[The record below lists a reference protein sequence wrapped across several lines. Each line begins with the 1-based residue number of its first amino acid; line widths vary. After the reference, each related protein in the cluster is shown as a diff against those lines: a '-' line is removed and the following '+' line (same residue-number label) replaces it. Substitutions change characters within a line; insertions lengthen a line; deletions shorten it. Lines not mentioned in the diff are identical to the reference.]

1 MEAVMEPT
9 VGTTS
14 DTGRDSPDPKDLM
27 LKISVGNSR
36 KAGTWNPME
45 ISFGDLCEKL
55 QEPIRTA
62 EMVAEY
68 QKMSRA
74 ERDEAK
80 DKGGFVAGIFKGK
93 RRKKEEVLYRT
104 AITLDEDKL
113 ELGFL
118 DWYREHHQ
126 YASVFYT
133 THSHTPEK
141 PRGRIVI
148 PTTRPMTPDETNAIA
163 RYLAAEFG
171 MSQVDVCSFEIN
183 QLMFWPTCPSDGEYI
198 CEVFDGDV
206 LNPDTFLAAH
216 PEWWDVTTLPVSPDE
231 KREFARQQKKQ
242 EDPLTKNG
250 LVGNFCRAHSITD
263 VMEHILQNIYEPG
276 DRDDRWHYIGASSS
290 AGVVVYDDKFAYSHH
305 ASDPA
310 CGQLLNSFDLVR
322 VHLFG
327 DDDPKK
333 SLQKMTEFAA
343 NDEATQEEAMRWRKQ
358 EAVGD
363 FSEEE
368 EGTSDS
374 GSGDSGGAGSS
385 GSSGSAKSPNGD
397 TKWMKKL
404 QRNKRTGELLGN
416 LHNLLLI
423 MKNDPYM
430 KNIVFNQ
437 LADGMEIAGDVPWKH
452 PGRYWRDADDA
463 QLICYID
470 EHYGTFSQRNFD
482 LAVTKAADDRSYHPI
497 RDYFQKLP
505 EWDGIPRVETL
516 LVDYLGA
523 EDNAYVHAV
532 TKKELCAA
540 LRRIKDPGAKF
551 DNMIVL
557 NGPQGIGKSTLIS
570 KLGMEWFSDS
580 LSMSDMNDKTAAE
593 KLQGYWIHEIGELAG
608 MRKADLD
615 KVKSFVSR
623 RDDKYRASFGRR
635 VEPHPR
641 QCVFFGTTNAE
652 KGYLRDITGNRR
664 YWNVKVTGQGKYHP
678 WDLNQ
683 ETIDQIWA
691 EVKVLEPDE
700 KLYLSADLE
709 GYAEGE
715 QKEAMEQDDR
725 EGMVR
730 EYLDTLL
737 PENWEEMAIDERRN
751 YFLYGDDPL
760 RAQGKVQRQVVS
772 NIEIWCEC
780 FGKKQADIEPK
791 DSYAIAAI
799 MERMENWEKTGERR
813 ADHAYGR
820 QRVYIRKTDEE

>member
-27 LKISVGNSR
+27 LKITVGNSR

-62 EMVAEY
+62 ETVAEY
-68 QKMSRA
+68 KKMSRA

-93 RRKKEEVLYRT
+93 RRKKEEVRYRT

-118 DWYREHHQ
+118 DWYREHHR

-198 CEVFDGDV
+198 CEVFDGVV

-216 PEWWDVTTLPVSPDE
+216 PDWQDVTTLPVSPDE
-231 KREFARQQKKQ
+231 KKEFARQQKKQ
-242 EDPLTKNG
+242 EDPLTKTG
-250 LVGNFCRAHSITD
+250 IVGNFCRAHSITD
-263 VMEHILQNIYEPG
+263 VMENILPNIYEPG
-276 DRDDRWHYIGASSS
+276 DKDDRWHYIGASSS

-310 CGQLLNSFDLVR
+310 CSQLLNAFDLVR

-333 SLQKMTEFAA
+333 SLQKMSEYAA
-343 NDEATQEEAMRWRKQ
+343 NDEATQEEAMRWRQK

-368 EGTSDS
+368 EIPADS
-374 GSGDSGGAGSS
+374 GSDNS
-385 GSSGSAKSPNGD
+385 
-397 TKWMKKL
+397 WMKKL
-404 QRNKRTGELLGN
+404 QRSPKSGELIGN

-463 QLICYID
+463 QLICYVD

-497 RDYFQKLP
+497 RDYFKKLP
-505 EWDGIPRVETL
+505 KWDGVPRVETL
-516 LVDYLGA
+516 LIDYLGA